1 MHSPRSSAGRRA
13 AAAALLLVGGTV
25 ACGDPLEFKASFD
38 TVESTVT
45 VHALNGVPISY
56 TAAVLLAPTP
66 IGVRPA
72 GDYTF
77 DMAVD
82 FDAAGSALLYPLDV
96 IAQPGVISI
105 TRTVGLQKLSGV
117 TYADLQRAPSSGY
130 TYGEAVPIAVGDVF
144 AVQSNGHPFC
154 ASSFISPSIFAKL
167 TVEALD
173 PAARTATF
181 KIRSDPNCG
190 FRGLQ
195 TGLPT
200 R

>member
-1 MHSPRSSAGRRA
+1 MS
-13 AAAALLLVGGTV
+13 GT
-25 ACGDPLEFKASFD
+25 
-38 TVESTVT
+38 
-45 VHALNGVPISY
+45 
-56 TAAVLLAPTP
+56 
-66 IGVRPA
+66 
-72 GDYTF
+72 
-77 DMAVD
+77 
-82 FDAAGSALLYPLDV
+82 
-96 IAQPGVISI
+96 
-105 TRTVGLQKLSGV
+105 
-117 TYADLQRAPSSGY
+117 TYADLQRAPNIGY
-130 TYGEAVPIAVGDVF
+130 TYGEAVPIAVGDVGSI
-144 AVQSNGHPFC
+144 QSNGHPFC